1 MKSTNTQLVLQF
13 EASLIS
19 IVSLYEVCA
28 VDYSFRKLSISRTRQ
43 VDAYNSNN
51 SPFDSPC
58 NSLTYSSF
66 YYFGLEQPANS
77 WGSFELN
84 SQMAPSLFQIHV
96 LSTLTMSSFA
106 LEAREECR
114 GHENPRFLK

>member
-1 MKSTNTQLVLQF
+1 MP
-13 EASLIS
+13 LIIRLES
-19 IVSLYEVCA
+19 YL
-28 VDYSFRKLSISRTRQ
+28 FRGQDRSMRIIQIIRHLIRRVILSPTVVAIIS
-43 VDAYNSNN
+43 V
-51 SPFDSPC
+51 
-58 NSLTYSSF
+58 
-66 YYFGLEQPANS
+66 GLEQLANS

-106 LEAREECR
+106 LEAREECT